1 MENKKVEMS
10 IDVHLKDLNEIDFLI
25 NEVKLFLNDERIA
38 VDVRNEYGRK
48 LKEFYVDG
56 TTHNADEVEYFC
68 KDDVIILSSTKA
80 LSEALEE
87 REGVTSIHVELY
99 EKIEVG
105 GIVVDGPAIILINKD

>member
-1 MENKKVEMS
+1 M
-10 IDVHLKDLNEIDFLI
+10 
-25 NEVKLFLNDERIA
+25 
-38 VDVRNEYGRK
+38 
-48 LKEFYVDG
+48 
-56 TTHNADEVEYFC
+56 
-68 KDDVIILSSTKA
+68 ILSSTKA